1 MLNFKPPWIF
11 NLAFIL
17 NIIFKFLSYMIAL
30 LMISS
35 QTDLRPAYMRDYSS
49 HKHQQKTG
57 G

>member
-17 NIIFKFLSYMIAL
+17 NIIFKFLSSMIAL